1 MFGSTGGYPGGN
13 SGGYPGGNPGGYP
26 GGNPGGYP
34 GGNPGGAGPGY
45 GQPTVNP
52 DVQRWF
58 TTVDKDRSGQI
69 NWQELQSALINGQ
82 GKNFSDTACKLM
94 IGMFDIDKTGTI
106 DINEFQQLFTYINQW
121 LAVFKNYD
129 RDQSG
134 QIEEPELAQALQQ
147 MGFKF
152 TPDFVKFLIAKS
164 DLQHHRQMSV
174 DQFIVVCVQIQRF
187 TEAFRVRDKELKGV
201 ITIGF
206 EDFLSVAIN
215 CTT

>member
-1 MFGSTGGYPGGN
+1 
-13 SGGYPGGNPGGYP
+13 
-26 GGNPGGYP
+26 
-34 GGNPGGAGPGY
+34 
-45 GQPTVNP
+45 
-52 DVQRWF
+52 VQRWF

-134 QIEEPELAQALQQ
+134 QIEEPELAQ
-147 MGFKF
+147 GNS
-152 TPDFVKFLIAKS
+152 FLIFGNKRKYM
-164 DLQHHRQMSV
+164 HTFH
-174 DQFIVVCVQIQRF
+174 
-187 TEAFRVRDKELKGV
+187 
-201 ITIGF
+201 
-206 EDFLSVAIN
+206 
-215 CTT
+215 